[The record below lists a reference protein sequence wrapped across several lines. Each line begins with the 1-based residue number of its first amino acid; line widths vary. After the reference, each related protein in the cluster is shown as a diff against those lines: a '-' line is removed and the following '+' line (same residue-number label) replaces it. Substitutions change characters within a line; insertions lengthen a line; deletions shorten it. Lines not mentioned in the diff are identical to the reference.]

1 MQKLLFC
8 LYLIVSGVVSQL
20 DRTVFFE
27 QQRPAQGIPQTQVPD
42 TRAKGISCSIDKK
55 TSTEALKCVC
65 DVHKN
70 QIVSHFKST
79 VNTRFLTM
87 HGKLGQSG

>member
-8 LYLIVSGVVSQL
+8 LYLIASGVLSQL

-27 QQRPAQGIPQTQVPD
+27 QQRPAQGIPQTLVPD

-55 TSTEALKCVC
+55 TSTIEALKCVC

-70 QIVSHFKST
+70 QIVSRFKST
-79 VNTRFLTM
+79 VNTQFLTM
-87 HGKLGQSG
+87 CSF